1 MAPVAVTIS
10 PRSPRRFSRA
20 RPAKRA
26 RRWELLPRA
35 GLLVLLLAL
44 AAQAVTARLTLT
56 GEVRDAESGAPVAG
70 ALARAGQ
77 QEVQTASSGHFQ
89 LGPVLPWEPL
99 LVEADGY
106 LPARVAA
113 WPPGRIEVLLAP
125 RVAEVQVVDAVTGAP
140 VDASLESDDGRLER
154 RDVGTFQLAPSRAG
168 TWLTANAPGY
178 LPQRARYD
186 GAGSLQIRLAPGTA
200 GRVVNAASG
209 QPVAGALVSVD
220 GTLLTTDVDGRFEL
234 PRRTYQRLIVTRPGF
249 RRLEVGGDSADVAQL
264 KLEPFEA
271 RGLYLSYFALADET
285 LRTNVLHL
293 LETTEA
299 NAVVI
304 DIKGDRGYLSYRSA
318 VPLAE
323 RIGATARPTVPDIR
337 QFLADLHAR
346 GWYVIGRIVTF
357 KDDLL
362 SANGPRAGLDVAI
375 KDARSGERW
384 LDGEGLGWVD
394 PFRAEAWDYN
404 IALAR
409 EAAELGFDEV
419 QFDYVRFPT
428 DPGSSTTVAAAVYS
442 QESTETS
449 RVAAISSFLERAH
462 QALRPRG
469 VYLSADVFGYTCWRD
484 DDLGIGQQL
493 VRITRHLDYL
503 SPMIYP
509 STFQSGLPGSIG
521 YPEVVERPY
530 EVIRGSLEQ
539 AQRRL
544 ASPDVILRPW
554 LQYFD
559 DYADAT
565 GRPYRQA
572 EIEAQKEAARAAG
585 AVGWLMWDPS
595 NRYAYGGLS
604 PR

>member
-1 MAPVAVTIS
+1 MAATIP
-10 PRSPRRFSRA
+10 PRSPKRFRRAQPLR
-20 RPAKRA
+20 RA

-35 GLLVLLLAL
+35 GLLVLLLV
-44 AAQAVTARLTLT
+44 AAAHAATARLTLS
-56 GEVRDAESGAPVAG
+56 GEVRDAESGTPVAG

-77 QEVQTASSGHFQ
+77 QEARTESSGRFQ
-89 LGPVLPWEPL
+89 LGPVLPWQPL

-106 LPARVAA
+106 LPARVSS
-113 WPPGRIEVLLAP
+113 WPPGRIEVALLP
-125 RVAEVQVVDAVTGAP
+125 QTAEVRVVDEATGAP
-140 VDASLESDDGRLER
+140 VDATLVSDSGRVAR
-154 RDVGTFQLAPSRAG
+154 VGVGRFQLAPVREG
-168 TWLTANAPGY
+168 DWVTASAPGY
-178 LPQRARYD
+178 LEQRAQYA
-186 GAGSLQIRLAPGTA
+186 GGSLEIRLAPRTT
-200 GRVVNAASG
+200 GRVVDAASG
-209 QPVAGALVSVD
+209 RPIPGALVVVD
-220 GTLLTTDVDGRFEL
+220 GSVLTTDADGRFEL
-234 PRRTYQRLIVTRPGF
+234 PRRGFERLLVTRPGF
-249 RRLEVGGDSADVAQL
+249 RRLEVAGGVADLAHL
-264 KLEPFEA
+264 ALEPFEA
-271 RGLYLSYFALADET
+271 RGLYLSYFALGDEA
-285 LRTNVLHL
+285 LRGNVLRL
-293 LETTEA
+293 LETTEV

-323 RIGATARPTVPDIR
+323 RIGATARPTVTDMR
-337 QFLADLHAR
+337 QFVAELHGR

-375 KDARSGERW
+375 KDARSGQRW
-384 LDGEGLGWVD
+384 VDGEGLGWVD
-394 PFRAEAWDYN
+394 PFRPEAWEYN
-404 IALAR
+404 VALAR

-428 DPGSSTTVAAAVYS
+428 DPGRTTSVAAATYS
-442 QESTETS
+442 QEPTEAS
-449 RVAAISSFLERAH
+449 RVAAIAGFLERAH
-462 QALRPRG
+462 QALRPLG

-484 DDLGIGQQL
+484 DDLGIGQNL
-493 VRITRHLDYL
+493 SVITRHLDYL

-521 YPEVVERPY
+521 YPEVVDRPY
-530 EVIRGSLEQ
+530 EVIHDSLAQ
-539 AQRRL
+539 ARRRL
-544 ASPDVILRPW
+544 ASQDVVLRPW

-572 EIEAQKEAARAAG
+572 EIEAQKQAARAAG
-585 AVGWLMWDPS
+585 AAGWLMWDPT